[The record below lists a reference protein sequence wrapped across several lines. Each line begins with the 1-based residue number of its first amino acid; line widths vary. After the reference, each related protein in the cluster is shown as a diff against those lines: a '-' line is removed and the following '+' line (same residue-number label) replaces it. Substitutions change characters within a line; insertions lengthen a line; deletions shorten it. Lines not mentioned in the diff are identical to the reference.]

1 MKQYFFSFGFGLLF
15 GLLFFFSSE
24 LLLQRS
30 ILSLNP
36 LYHLVALVLS
46 LVLYNF
52 LPLARGS
59 RVGVA
64 FGKTVSIFVSL
75 LIFSFG
81 FFAPVITWF
90 VLFRI
95 ALSNWTLF

>member
-1 MKQYFFSFGFGLLF
+1 M
-15 GLLFFFSSE
+15 
-24 LLLQRS
+24 
-30 ILSLNP
+30 
-36 LYHLVALVLS
+36 
-46 LVLYNF
+46 
-52 LPLARGS
+52 
-59 RVGVA
+59 GVA